1 VYQIFHTQSFRV
13 INTSPAETITGDSIL
28 DNVFELKD
36 TPSWGLFG
44 ALIGYVIM
52 FRMTHYFLFA
62 IQTGSLF
69 GGGSSLESQDVI
81 RPGLEESDKGH
92 RQQQADDAA

>member
-1 VYQIFHTQSFRV
+1 M

-52 FRMTHYFLFA
+52 FRVTHYLVFA

-69 GGGSSLESQDVI
+69 GSTSSIASQEII